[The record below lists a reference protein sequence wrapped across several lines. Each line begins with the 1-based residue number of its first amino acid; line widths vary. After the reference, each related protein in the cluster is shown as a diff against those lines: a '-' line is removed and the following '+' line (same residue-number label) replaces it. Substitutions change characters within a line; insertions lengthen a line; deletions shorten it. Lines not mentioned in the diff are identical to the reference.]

1 MGQNPM
7 PVIILIVVLVG
18 VFLVIRYGVNTAAN
32 KANDAISNKWS
43 RYKNATNPQGRE
55 LLADRYRGV
64 ANLGIALPPPGTP
77 VPQPGRRAQP
87 ARARAVPAEQ
97 ASAAMR
103 PANPAP
109 AATRPATQGAPAAT
123 TATAAPVAPAAAT
136 PVAPA
141 KPSSSAP
148 KRMFC
153 PKCGKELSPGAKF
166 CGSCGTPIHG
176 S

>member
-87 ARARAVPAEQ
+87 ARARAVPA
-97 ASAAMR
+97 
-103 PANPAP
+103 NPAP
-109 AATRPATQGAPAAT
+109 AATRPATQGVPAAT
-123 TATAAPVAPAAAT
+123 AVPAAQAASAVST
-136 PVAPA
+136 
-141 KPSSSAP
+141 SSAP

-153 PKCGKELSPGAKF
+153 PKCGKELSPDAKF
-166 CGSCGTPIHG
+166 CGSCGTAIRKKA
-176 S
+176 SQSA